1 MQDIVKELQENQEL
15 REVLRSWQEVG
26 YLNLIPSYQDNRDLK
41 HEKFK
46 AVINAEQYSHTITVL
61 RDEIATLRQ
70 TWLDLEEVP
79 DEDLWQDGELDAEQ
93 VMNHIYEHVI
103 VKGDWKLMRSKL

>member
-1 MQDIVKELQENQEL
+1 M
-15 REVLRSWQEVG
+15 
-26 YLNLIPSYQDNRDLK
+26 
-41 HEKFK
+41 
-46 AVINAEQYSHTITVL
+46 
-61 RDEIATLRQ
+61 
-70 TWLDLEEVP
+70 LDLVRLLKQQAEYESWEDVP